1 MYTMKRTT
9 MFFDEKLLVL
19 LRRRAREEGVSYA
32 TLVREA
38 LVHYLAAPVTGGSVP
53 SIAGKFASGT
63 PDTASRVDE
72 FLWRDPHL

>member
-1 MYTMKRTT
+1 MKRTT
-9 MFFDEKLLVL
+9 MFFDEELLVK

-38 LVHYLAAPVTGGSVP
+38 LTRYLAAPMTGGGVP

-63 PDTASRVDE
+63 SDSASRVDE
-72 FLWRDPHL
+72 LLWRDPHL